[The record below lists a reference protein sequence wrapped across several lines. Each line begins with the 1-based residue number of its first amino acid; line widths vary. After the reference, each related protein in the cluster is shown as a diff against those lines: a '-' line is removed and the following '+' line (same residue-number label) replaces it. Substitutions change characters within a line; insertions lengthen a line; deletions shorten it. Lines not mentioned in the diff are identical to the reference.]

1 MSTRV
6 KNQEEILAKLGI
18 TQLNPMQLA
27 TQEAMEKSAHL
38 ILLSPTGTGKTLAF
52 LLPLLLQLDPACEEV
67 QLLILVPSTE
77 GERAQRIGWKSNTG
91 LQCLSVRLEGWLTT

>member
-27 TQEAMEKSAHL
+27 TQGQQAVVDLA
-38 ILLSPTGTGKTLAF
+38 TLEQAQALF
-52 LLPLLLQLDPACEEV
+52 HRLPLGLEPASGHDFGHE
-67 QLLILVPSTE
+67 LVVDHDVGSHPGTY
-77 GERAQRIGWKSNTG
+77 
-91 LQCLSVRLEGWLTT
+91 